1 MQFHFVLRLVLT
13 RFYSESLL
21 QVTQMPLLI
30 IGGKLGCPEAALTVT
45 GSYSVT
51 DTQVLSA
58 L

>member
-1 MQFHFVLRLVLT
+1 
-13 RFYSESLL
+13 
-21 QVTQMPLLI
+21 MPLLI

-45 GSYSVT
+45 GSYNVT